1 MEIRV
6 YLSERKKK
14 AKMKMQ
20 CSRKEEYLAGGD
32 WVNFQNEY
40 RRKTERQ
47 KVAFCV
53 PASIIPVLKT
63 WNRNTSLRS
72 YIAAW

>member
-20 CSRKEEYLAGGD
+20 CPRKEEYLAGGD
-32 WVNFQNEY
+32 
-40 RRKTERQ
+40 
-47 KVAFCV
+47 
-53 PASIIPVLKT
+53 
-63 WNRNTSLRS
+63 
-72 YIAAW
+72 

>member
-20 CSRKEEYLAGGD
+20 CPRKEEYLAGGD
-32 WVNFQNEY
+32 WVNF
-40 RRKTERQ
+40 
-47 KVAFCV
+47 
-53 PASIIPVLKT
+53 
-63 WNRNTSLRS
+63 
-72 YIAAW
+72 